1 MFADEGFS
9 GAPKPRMGPGFS
21 SLNGMLYVFG
31 GQTIQGEF
39 ALFKSC
45 WMSGMEP
52 FERNIFSYLQIN
64 I

>member
-39 ALFKSC
+39 ALFKPC
-45 WMSGMEP
+45 
-52 FERNIFSYLQIN
+52 
-64 I
+64 